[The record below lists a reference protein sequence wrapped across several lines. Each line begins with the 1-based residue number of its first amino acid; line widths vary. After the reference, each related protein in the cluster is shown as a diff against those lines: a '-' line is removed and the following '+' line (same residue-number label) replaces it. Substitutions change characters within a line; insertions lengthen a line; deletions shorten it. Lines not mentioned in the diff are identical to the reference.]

1 MHLRIGRWSG
11 EEEDDHVSGD
21 RGWGCKL
28 SMNMLKCTRLFPV
41 SILKLWPDR
50 IIPSKVPHPQYRYP
64 PLLFHAIVGA
74 LGKVLEFLSFFKN
87 CRVHVECLRANP
99 VLVDMPYL
107 LPEHFAFCFTAYA
120 MADTVVGH
128 PGPCPQPPVTLP
140 VSAEDEGT
148 NCTVYCVPC
157 NSGGHAVPS
166 WAIAQNEIFRG
177 LSFN

>member
-41 SILKLWPDR
+41 SILKLWPDW

-64 PLLFHAIVGA
+64 PLLCHAIVGA
-74 LGKVLEFLSFFKN
+74 LGKVLELLSFFKN
-87 CRVHVECLRANP
+87 CRVHVECLCTNP

-107 LPEHFAFCFTAYA
+107 LPEHFCFSFYCIHY
-120 MADTVVGH
+120 GRH
-128 PGPCPQPPVTLP
+128 CGWPPQSLFPT
-140 VSAEDEGT
+140 T
-148 NCTVYCVPC
+148 CY
-157 NSGGHAVPS
+157 PS
-166 WAIAQNEIFRG
+166 CLRRG
-177 LSFN
+177 